1 MNIKYTIRR
10 CDTLEKVAA
19 RFGKNVQQLLAA
31 NPQIWT
37 EPVIRSCVTITI
49 PQPEIEIPQTPQTP
63 QTPPAP
69 EIDIP
74 WESLPE
80 ETPPTI
86 TPPTT
91 TPGTSTQIE
100 EEVIALVNEERARRG
115 LPALTYNSAL
125 ANVARTKSEDMA
137 ENNYFSHT
145 SPTYGTPFEMLETF
159 NIPFTAAGENIA
171 RGQTTAQEV
180 MNAWM
185 NSSGHAAN
193 ILNSAFTEI
202 GVGYVYNNGVPVWT
216 QMFIHP

>member
-1 MNIKYTIRR
+1 MNIKYTMRR

-19 RFGKNVQQLLAA
+19 RFHIDVGQMLAA

-37 EPVIRSCVTITI
+37 EPIIRNCVTITV
-49 PQPEIEIPQTPQTP
+49 PQPEVQIPQTPQIP
-63 QTPPAP
+63 QIPG
-69 EIDIP
+69 INIP
-74 WESLPE
+74 WESFPQV
-80 ETPPTI
+80 TPPTA
-86 TPPTT
+86 TPPAE
-91 TPGTSTQIE
+91 TPSAPNAQIE

-125 ANVARTKSEDMA
+125 ANVARTKAEDMA
-137 ENNYFSHT
+137 VNNYFSHN
-145 SPTYGTPFEMLETF
+145 SPTYGSPFEMLQTF
-159 NIPFTAAGENIA
+159 DIPFTAAGENIA
-171 RGQTTAQEV
+171 KGQTTAQEV

-193 ILNSAFTEI
+193 ILNSSFSEI

>member
-1 MNIKYTIRR
+1 MNIKYTMRR
-10 CDTLEKVAA
+10 CDTLEKVAE
-19 RFGKNVQQLLAA
+19 RFGINVQQLLAA

-49 PQPEIEIPQTPQTP
+49 PQPEIEVPQTPQTP
-63 QTPPAP
+63 QTPQAP
-69 EIDIP
+69 GIDIP

-80 ETPPTI
+80 ETPPTT

-137 ENNYFSHT
+137 ANNYFSHT